1 MSTISPQ
8 QQQYYK
14 ELVTPFQPMG
24 RLLVGT
30 DLRGTR
36 CDRFGNGELRLVGY
50 GDSSGGY
57 AFSPSNQ
64 DAAIAPSFNSA
75 NLSNIAN
82 SLPQLTEVQDN
93 AGKWID
99 SITLHALDEFIE
111 QTEPQSFIPNTL
123 RIFSGGQKGFR
134 GEGTGNRNVRNTY
147 ILIAEIPIPALT
159 RADIPRSFTVSVGAY
174 IPPSENIYLGLAIP
188 QPYTVS
194 FELWDLQANTQVGSG
209 ASSSIGGSS
218 SVGNGND
225 LSDSLSN
232 TPVDT
237 QFVLPLTFASATWVL
252 GTQGG
257 FGSPNVPPPST
268 TPPPTPAPPLTS
280 GAFSSS
286 SSSPSEDND
295 NSQPSTISFGTPSAS
310 DSNKSTPQN
319 PPSSAGCTPIQDCQW
334 RKVSV
339 PSNVGKVQVNTGD
352 YTGLCP
358 KGTVSRGIIEF
369 ETSGTFVLCCG
380 PATFP
385 PNNLGCT
392 SLMKWSCVSGG
403 TCVEDVNGIYNSQA
417 ECQAALIPPSFTG
430 GQCRNVVYRVWMVW
444 DGKMC
449 PSGETGTVYGQTEA
463 GRMTFN
469 TPPTDALIR
478 EAGIRIVG
486 TQQSV
491 RFVSYFGEFAIWV
504 IRYLDVNN
512 VFQELQFTSGV
523 NAAEVS
529 SCLGGF
535 QVFGQSARIFKVLRE
550 DGLPDNC
557 GNPPSTCP

>member
-1 MSTISPQ
+1 MSTITPQ
-8 QQQYYK
+8 EQQWYK

-147 ILIAEIPIPALT
+147 TLVAEIPIPALT
-159 RADIPRSFTVSVGAY
+159 RADIPRSFTVRVGAY

-225 LSDSLSN
+225 LSDSLSD

-237 QFVLPLTFASATWVL
+237 QFVLPLTFASATWVV
-252 GTQGG
+252 GAGATGNGFGG
-257 FGSPNVPPPST
+257 ESGSPNVPPP
-268 TPPPTPAPPLTS
+268 TS
-280 GAFSSS
+280 GNAPNVESSFSRDDDPSQPS
-286 SSSPSEDND
+286 PQSESSPSG
-295 NSQPSTISFGTPSAS
+295 PTATPEEEVS
-310 DSNKSTPQN
+310 
-319 PPSSAGCTPIQDCQW
+319 PPSELGCVPIQDCSFH
-334 RKVSV
+334 KVSV
-339 PSNVGKVQVNTGD
+339 PSTVGQQINLGD
-352 YTGLCP
+352 YTSLCP
-358 KGTVSRGIIEF
+358 KGKVCRGF
-369 ETSGTFVLCCG
+369 VETETKGTFVLCCG
-380 PATFP
+380 AETFP

-403 TCVEDVNGIYNSQA
+403 NCVEDVLGTYNSLA
-417 ECQAALIPPSFTG
+417 ECQAALIPPSFIG
-430 GQCRNVVYRVWMVW
+430 GQCLSIQYLVGTVFSLYDSGGGLVVTTTI
-444 DGKMC
+444 
-449 PSGETGTVYGQTEA
+449 SGEFRQSLWGAITGVRA
-463 GRMTFN
+463 GRMFGTSGPFGVSFFGR
-469 TPPTDALIR
+469 D
-478 EAGIRIVG
+478 GVG
-486 TQQSV
+486 APFTLFYST
-491 RFVSYFGEFAIWV
+491 G
-504 IRYLDVNN
+504 
-512 VFQELQFTSGV
+512 FTSIGEYV
-523 NAAEVS
+523 VIESVD
-529 SCLGGF
+529 LER
-535 QVFGQSARIFKVLRE
+535 V
-550 DGLPDNC
+550 DGNPDNC